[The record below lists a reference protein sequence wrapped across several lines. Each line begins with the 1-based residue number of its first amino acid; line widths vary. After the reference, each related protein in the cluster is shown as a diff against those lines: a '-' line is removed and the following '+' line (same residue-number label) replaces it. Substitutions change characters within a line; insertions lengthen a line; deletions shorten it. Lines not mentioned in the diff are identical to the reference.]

1 MPIFSSPQLA
11 MASCDN
17 CKKGAVLPGEPTGT
31 MVNGAYLAAGPEGNT
46 SRAIILLTDIF
57 GLPLI
62 NCKIIADNISKRLQC
77 DVWVPDLFN
86 GKPPITVDKLKV
98 PERVGEKIKW
108 FSLIINMLPSV
119 PAMLFNRPTVAYPRV
134 ENFVKELQNKKEYGK
149 LGAVGYCFGGTLA
162 VTMAGTD
169 LLNSVV
175 ICHPGSVTEEA
186 VQAMKVP
193 SAWACAE
200 EDMGFKPEIRRKAEE
215 LLASRQGKDN
225 FVEYEFK
232 DYKGTVH
239 GFAARPNLAYP
250 EVKAGYEGAFE
261 QTIEWFQKTLPV

>member
-1 MPIFSSPQLA
+1 

-31 MVNGAYLAAGPEGNT
+31 MVNGAYFAAGPEGNK

-57 GLPLI
+57 GLPLV
-62 NCKIIADNISKRLQC
+62 NCKIMADNISKRLEC
-77 DVWVPDLFN
+77 DCWVPDLFD

-98 PERVGEKIKW
+98 PERVGEKVHW
-108 FSLIINMLPSV
+108 FSLIFNALPSL
-119 PAMLFNRPTVAYPRV
+119 PAMLRNRPTVAYPKA
-134 ENFVKELQNKKEYGK
+134 EKFVKDLKAEKNYEK

-162 VTMAGTD
+162 VSMASTD

-175 ICHPGSVTEEA
+175 ICHPGSITPEA
-186 VQAMKVP
+186 VEAMKVP

-200 EDMGFKPEIRRKAEE
+200 GDMGFKPAMRRKAEE
-215 LLASRQGKDN
+215 ILASRKDKEN

-261 QTIEWFQKTLPV
+261 QTIEWFKKTIPV

>member
-1 MPIFSSPQLA
+1 
-11 MASCDN
+11 MASCSN

-31 MVNGAYLAAGPEGNT
+31 MVNGAYFAAGPEGNT

-57 GLPLI
+57 GLPLV
-62 NCKIIADNISKRLQC
+62 NCKIIADNISKRLEC
-77 DVWVPDLFN
+77 DCWVPDLFD
-86 GKPPITVDKLKV
+86 GKPPITTDKLKV
-98 PERVGEKIKW
+98 PERVGEKINW
-108 FSLIINMLPSV
+108 FSLIYNALPSL
-119 PAMLFNRPTVAYPRV
+119 PAMLRNRPTVAYPKA
-134 ENFVKELQNKKEYGK
+134 EKFVKELQAEKKYGK

-162 VTMAGTD
+162 VSMASTD

-175 ICHPGSVTEEA
+175 ICHPGSVTEAA
-186 VQAMKVP
+186 VQAMKIP

-215 LLASRQGKDN
+215 TLASRKGKDN

-261 QTIEWFQKTLPV
+261 QTIEWFQKTLPI